1 MKHPISLWQKSIV
14 YQIYPLSFM
23 DSNDDGI
30 GDILGIISKLS
41 YIKDLGVD
49 VIWLSPIYAS
59 PMDDNGYDISNYYD
73 INPIFGTMGDFV
85 LLLKKTHELGM
96 KLIMDLVVNHTSDEH
111 VWFEE
116 SRKDLTNP
124 YRDYYIWRDAPSDIT
139 SVFSGSAWELDELT
153 NQYYF
158 HLFSKK
164 QPDLNWQNIKLR
176 KAIYDMINYW
186 LDLGIDGFR
195 LDVIDLI
202 GKDIDHFQLGDGPY
216 LDERLKE
223 LYENCFKGKDVFTVG
238 EMPSISNERAREITS
253 LDHGFLNMIF
263 HFGHLGFDEVQG
275 LGKWELKPLNLV
287 EMKQFYQKLQD
298 DLYDQGW
305 NSLFFANHDQPRAVS
320 RYGSLE
326 HRVNSAKML
335 ATVLYSM
342 QGTPYVYQGEEIGMT
357 GVHFDDLSDYKDIE
371 TLNMAKDYL
380 SKGWTMDKIM
390 ESIYAKSRDNSR
402 TPMQWNGRP
411 NSGFT
416 RGIPWLKVNPNYHEI
431 NAKADFLM
439 DNSIYAYF
447 KKLFEIRKQ
456 YSVFDDGNFLLVD
469 PTNPD
474 LFMYT
479 RKNETST
486 LFVIA
491 SFSKEVRIVNLE
503 KYKSFSCLLAN
514 INIEPCKN
522 NMEIPPYYAGIY
534 YNEKEVGDL

>member
-96 KLIMDLVVNHTSDEH
+96 KLIMDLVVNHTSNEH

-164 QPDLNWQNIKLR
+164 QPDLNWQNTKLR
-176 KAIYDMINYW
+176 KAIFDMINYW

-202 GKDIDHFQLGDGPY
+202 GKDVDHFQLGDGPY

-223 LYENCFKGKDVFTVG
+223 LYENCFKGRDVFTVG

-263 HFGHLGFDEVQG
+263 HFGHLGLDEVQG

-380 SKGWTMDKIM
+380 SKG
-390 ESIYAKSRDNSR
+390 
-402 TPMQWNGRP
+402 
-411 NSGFT
+411 
-416 RGIPWLKVNPNYHEI
+416 
-431 NAKADFLM
+431 
-439 DNSIYAYF
+439 
-447 KKLFEIRKQ
+447 
-456 YSVFDDGNFLLVD
+456 
-469 PTNPD
+469 
-474 LFMYT
+474 
-479 RKNETST
+479 
-486 LFVIA
+486 
-491 SFSKEVRIVNLE
+491 
-503 KYKSFSCLLAN
+503 
-514 INIEPCKN
+514 
-522 NMEIPPYYAGIY
+522 
-534 YNEKEVGDL
+534 